1 MADDSDLEKT
11 EQASP
16 RRLEKAREDGQT
28 ARSRELATFA
38 LLLAGVGGIWVS
50 AGWLYQMLSGV
61 LRNALGFER
70 QVAFDTAFMTAQ
82 AGSGAWHA
90 LQGVAPVMALLVVVA
105 VLASV
110 ALGGFLFTT
119 KPLEPDLSKLSPL
132 KGLKRIFSANTL
144 VELAKTIVKSIL
156 VGGIAAWTIWYHLDS
171 MLLLMHEAPGLAMP
185 QAMQLVLFCCATIIA
200 SLILIALFD
209 SGYQVWSHGK
219 KLRMSRQE
227 VRDEHKESDGDPHV
241 KGRIRQQQ
249 RAMAQR
255 RMMSEVPKADVVIV
269 NPTHYAV
276 ALTYREGELG
286 APRVVAK
293 GAGLIAARIR
303 ELAIEHRVPLLHAPP
318 LARALNQ
325 HVELGDEIPTTL
337 YTAVAEV
344 LAWVFQLRSWRTAG
358 GTEPRPPANLPVP
371 VELDP
376 GPAK

>member
-1 MADDSDLEKT
+1 MSDSDLEKT

-38 LLLAGVGGIWVS
+38 LLLAGVGGIWWS
-50 AGWLYQMLSGV
+50 SGLLYQMLSGV
-61 LRNALGFER
+61 LRNSLGFDR
-70 QVAFDTAFMTAQ
+70 QVAFDTAFMRAQ
-82 AGSGAWHA
+82 AGNGVWHA
-90 LQGVAPVMALLVVVA
+90 LQGVAPLMGLLVVVA
-105 VLASV
+105 IAASV
-110 ALGGFLFTT
+110 ALGGILFTA

-144 VELAKTIVKSIL
+144 VELAKTIVKALL

-185 QAMQLVLFCCATIIA
+185 QAMQLVLICCVTIIS

-209 SGYQVWSHGK
+209 SGYQVWNHAK

-227 VRDEHKESDGDPHV
+227 VRDENKDSEGDPHV

-325 HVELGDEIPTTL
+325 HVELGHEIPTTL

-358 GTEPRPPANLPVP
+358 GNEPKPPANLPVP
-371 VELDP
+371 AELDP